1 MTMGPGRVR
10 LAAPAVALSL
20 VVSLMPLHPT
30 SVVAD
35 GVSYARSDRA
45 FAGVT
50 LRTRG
55 FTEDACV
62 QQRWLPCISSAGD
75 FEPDATARAYVI
87 KELARTQHPLGPPYP
102 ATNAIGGASDS
113 LQWEVGPAPDD
124 ATSTG
129 DAVPPN
135 WRLDVVTDQ
144 TAAGGQLQAYEVE
157 RYGSLDV
164 RLAAQRQLA
173 ANLGM
178 AQVQSGL
185 AFVRGHDLMDRG
197 WSLAYVDSSA
207 SVWCAWAG
215 NMAGADAD
223 PADTGLVYFAPQSDP
238 TIPQSVRP
246 QTAGCGD
253 AAERSAAA
261 RCARLTGTSCTAPAT
276 GPALLAMGAIWAQQQ
291 AQGAPEEDGVLTAQR
306 PVLGRPYAQVPDFQG
321 DASYTISVLQDPSAS
336 RTLVLDYGDGVFDR
350 ATVPAGTGTWST
362 SFTHTFTPG
371 FGLAVQ
377 RAVVMETGAESEFLT
392 AQDTDLVPPAVL
404 GLADPAACVSFGQTI
419 GAGSDH
425 SAAVTSDGSVWTWGN
440 GGQGQLGRDP
450 GLDIGDP
457 TPAAVPGIHGI
468 RAVMAGA
475 DDVMAIRADGSV
487 WSWGRNASG
496 QLGNGASFRR
506 FGGPTLVGLLGV
518 GAVAGNPIFHDS
530 GTGRS
535 FAIRSGDGSV
545 WGWGSNG
552 EGELGDGTT
561 AGRVSP
567 AQVPG
572 LGGIVAISS
581 GPYQTFA
588 VNGGGALWSWGLT
601 GTPDQTTQSS
611 APSLL
616 ASGGVAGA
624 AAGGYGTAVRQ
635 EHFVARLSDGT
646 LQTWGADD
654 RGELGQGAAAPVFSA
669 TPGRVPGVGG
679 VVSAGTTASSAAALD
694 NLGEVFTWGANPTG
708 ELGTGDTLSAVRPAP
723 ALVPNLGAVELAVG
737 QRHVMAVRSDGTVAG
752 WGGSADGAVG
762 SGTAVQA
769 LTSPTDALISGVAQ
783 PGGCGAAAAARVAA
797 PAAGGPAHNGPP
809 AVVRGLAGG
818 SLLAGWRAR
827 SRALVLRTPVVRPAQ
842 HVHMT
847 VRTGRHE
854 TDDVLVSR

>member
-1 MTMGPGRVR
+1 MGAGRVR
-10 LAAPAVALSL
+10 LAARAFALSL
-20 VVSLMPLHPT
+20 VASLLPLHPV
-30 SVVAD
+30 SVVAAA
-35 GVSYARSDRA
+35 VTYARTDRA
-45 FAGVT
+45 FGGVA

-55 FTEDACV
+55 FTEDACL
-62 QQRWLPCISSAGD
+62 QQEWMPCVSSTGD
-75 FEPDATARAYVI
+75 YQPDATARAYVI
-87 KELARTQHPLGPPYP
+87 KELARTQHPLGPLYP
-102 ATNAIGGASDS
+102 AANGRSAGDP

-124 ATSTG
+124 AISNG
-129 DAVPPN
+129 DAPLPN

-144 TAAGGQLQAYEVE
+144 TASGGQLQAYEVE
-157 RYGSLDV
+157 RYGGLDV
-164 RLAAQRQLA
+164 RLAAQQQLA
-173 ANLGM
+173 GALGT
-178 AQVQSGL
+178 AQAQLGL

-197 WSLAYVDSSA
+197 WSVAYVDNSLN
-207 SVWCAWAG
+207 VWCAWAG
-215 NMAGADAD
+215 GVAGAA
-223 PADTGLVYFAPQSDP
+223 PADAGLVYFAPQSDP
-238 TIPQSVRP
+238 TIPQSVRQ
-246 QTAGCGD
+246 QTAGCGAD
-253 AAERSAAA
+253 AERAVAA
-261 RCARLTGTSCTAPAT
+261 RCAQLTGTSCATLAP
-276 GPALLAMGAIWAQQQ
+276 GPALVTLGAVWAQHQG
-291 AQGAPEEDGVLTAQR
+291 QGAPADAVSAQS
-306 PVLGRPYAQVPDFQG
+306 PVLGRPYAQVPDFLG
-321 DASYTISVLQDPSAS
+321 DASYTVSVLQDPAMS

-350 ATVPAGTGTWST
+350 ATVPSGGGVWSM
-362 SFTHTFTPG
+362 SFTHTFSPG

-392 AQDTDLVPPAVL
+392 ASDTDLVSPAVL
-404 GLADPAACVSFGQTI
+404 GLPDPAACVSFGKTI

-457 TPAAVPGIHGI
+457 TPAVVPGIHGI

-475 DDVMAIRADGSV
+475 DDVMAIRSDGSV

-518 GAVAGNPIFHDS
+518 VAVAGNPIFHDS

-545 WGWGSNG
+545 WSWGSNG

-561 AGRVSP
+561 SGRASP

-572 LGGIVAISS
+572 LSGITSIAS

-588 VNGGGALWSWGLT
+588 VNGGGALWGWGLT
-601 GTPDQTTQSS
+601 GTPDQASQSS
-611 APSLL
+611 LPSVL

-654 RGELGQGAAAPVFSA
+654 RGELGQGAVAPVFSA
-669 TPGRVPGVGG
+669 APGLVPGVGG
-679 VVSAGTTASSAAALD
+679 VVSAGATANSAAALD

-708 ELGTGDTLSAVRPAP
+708 ELGTGDLLRLVRPAP
-723 ALVPNLGAVELAVG
+723 ALVPGLGAVELAVG
-737 QRHVMAVRSDGTVAG
+737 QTHVMVVRSDGTVAG
-752 WGGSADGAVG
+752 WGGSGDGAVG
-762 SGTAVQA
+762 TGIAVSV
-769 LTSPTDALISGVAQ
+769 LTSPTDALIGGVAL

-797 PAAGGPAHNGPP
+797 SAAGGPAHNGPP
-809 AVVRGLAGG
+809 AVARGLAGG
-818 SLLAGWRAR
+818 SLLAGWRTR
-827 SRALVLRTPVVRPAQ
+827 SAALAPRTSVARPAQ